1 MSIFR
6 STIFADSAVG
16 SGAKLDLSGA
26 ALICGHSVAG
36 AVAPMFSAGVVF
48 PPSESAIGSI
58 IQRAITASNPPPE
71 THAMIGLAF
80 I

>member
-26 ALICGHSVAG
+26 ALIGGRS
-36 AVAPMFSAGVVF
+36 VAPMFSAGVVF